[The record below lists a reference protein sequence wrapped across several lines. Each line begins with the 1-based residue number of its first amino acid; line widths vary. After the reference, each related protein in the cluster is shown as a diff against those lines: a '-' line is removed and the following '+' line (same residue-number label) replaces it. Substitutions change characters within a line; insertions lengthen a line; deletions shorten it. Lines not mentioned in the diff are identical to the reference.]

1 MQVKDADGKMV
12 MDYWETAKKM
22 MADSYFLESLKAF
35 DKDNIDPEIIQK
47 LQPIITKEDFDPK
60 KVLKVSKAAFGLA
73 SWVRA
78 MDTYDRVAKV
88 VGPKKQAL
96 GEAEAKLQVCI
107 CILHHFVSVWQIPPP
122 LDMLVLDVT
131 HASKHSS
138 VCERSCHL
146 RHVKASFRLH

>member
-1 MQVKDADGKMV
+1 VQRFNSDMSDVACYARWICAVVKMLNRLQVQVKDADGKMV

-88 VGPKKQAL
+88 VGPKKQARL
-96 GEAEAKLQVCI
+96 
-107 CILHHFVSVWQIPPP
+107 CILHHFVSV
-122 LDMLVLDVT
+122 
-131 HASKHSS
+131 
-138 VCERSCHL
+138 
-146 RHVKASFRLH
+146 